1 MNAFALHH
9 QRASLE
15 QLRGLAVGLTLTGL
29 VAGCSVAASPSPAA
43 GVLSFSPNPSTS
55 EQASIPSP
63 SSIPTET
70 TTPTSIPSVGAAPAG
85 AWSGLK
91 WVSAGS
97 AFPQAPVPDAA
108 TGALEV
114 SVFGWSRGYVG
125 FRIAFDTSSDTPTR
139 KSTMVSTSSTDGVH
153 WTPARPMRFDGLKDT
168 IDITQVIE
176 GPSGLLAVGHYPRA
190 VCGGPSTVDA
200 LLASHDGLAW
210 TLVSPPAD
218 FSSSSVYS
226 VDGGS
231 IGYIASGTLK
241 DGVTQAIW
249 LSADGSSWHRS
260 PVPKPTTGTLVIDGG
275 TSFASGYVVAGAV
288 LGDEGC
294 GGPSLITPSLWW
306 SATGAGWA
314 RVKLTGATPANDAT
328 VAVTRISDHAVMAIA
343 TEWTAL
349 AVPTQ
354 LVWVS
359 ADGRAWSL
367 VNSPSSLLGRG
378 IITNGQ
384 RGLVVAA
391 PPDNQGPPIVATVA
405 DDMTVTTLTQTGEGP
420 VASDSTPGWAPAAF
434 GPTGVVILSS
444 DGTQLW
450 LGVPTAS

>member
-1 MNAFALHH
+1 MNRFRVHH
-9 QRASLE
+9 HRASLG
-15 QLRGLAVGLTLTGL
+15 QLRGLAVGLTVAGL

-43 GVLSFSPNPSTS
+43 IGLSFSPNPSTS
-55 EQASIPSP
+55 EPASIPSP
-63 SSIPTET
+63 SSIPTAA
-70 TTPTSIPSVGAAPAG
+70 TTPTSIPSIGTAPAG

-91 WVSAGS
+91 WVSVGS
-97 AFPQAPVPDAA
+97 AFPQTPVPDAA

-125 FRIAFDTSSDTPTR
+125 FRIAFDTSSDAQTR

-153 WTPARPMRFDGLKDT
+153 WTPARPMHVDGLKDV
-168 IDITQVIE
+168 IDIGQVIE

-200 LLASHDGLAW
+200 LLTSPDGLTW

-218 FSSSSVYS
+218 FSSSSVYT

-231 IGYIASGTLK
+231 VGYIASGTLK
-241 DGVTQAIW
+241 DGMTQAIW
-249 LSADGSSWHRS
+249 LSTDGSSWHRTIL
-260 PVPKPTTGTLVIDGG
+260 PKPTTGTLVIDGG

-306 SATGAGWA
+306 SATGAAWT

-349 AVPTQ
+349 AAPTQ

-359 ADGRAWSL
+359 ADGRAWNL
-367 VNSPSSLLGRG
+367 LKSPSSLLGG
-378 IITNGQ
+378 SIISNGQ
-384 RGLVVAA
+384 RGLVVAQ
-391 PPDNQGPPIVATVA
+391 PPDNQGPLVIATV
-405 DDMTVTTLTQTGEGP
+405 DDDLTVTTLTQTGDGP
-420 VASDSTPGWAPAAF
+420 VASDSTPGWVPAAF